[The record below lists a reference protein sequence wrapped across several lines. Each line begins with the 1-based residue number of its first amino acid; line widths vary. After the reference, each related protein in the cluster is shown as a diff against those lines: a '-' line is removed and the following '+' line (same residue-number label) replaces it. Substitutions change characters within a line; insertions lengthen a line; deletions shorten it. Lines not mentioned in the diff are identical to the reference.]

1 MTQIQPYSL
10 WIGHAGEARDYE
22 RIADAGIEALVNLA
36 AEEKCD
42 RPPRELLYLRFPLI
56 DGIGNRSGWLDLAV
70 TSVANLLRLR
80 VPTLVYCG
88 AGRSQSPVIAAS
100 ALAVAF
106 RANPEDCL
114 RHSGVTASQRRVAW
128 LLGRGE
134 SRARQEG
141 KMKGVRGPYP
151 RWAIGREKGKDV
163 GLQPIM
169 PLRTLPV
176 KVRSWELTV
185 YPRSHI
191 RR

>member
-1 MTQIQPYSL
+1 MAERSIMTQIQPYSL

-42 RPPRELLYLRFPLI
+42 QPPRELLYLRFPLI
-56 DGIGNRSGWLDLAV
+56 DGIGNRSEWLDLAM

-106 RANPEDCL
+106 RAESGGLPEA
-114 RHSGVTASQRRVAW
+114 RGVTASQRRVAW

-151 RWAIGREKGKDV
+151 R
-163 GLQPIM
+163 
-169 PLRTLPV
+169 
-176 KVRSWELTV
+176 
-185 YPRSHI
+185 
-191 RR
+191 

>member
-1 MTQIQPYSL
+1 MAERSIMTQIQPYSL

-42 RPPRELLYLRFPLI
+42 QPPRELLYLRFPLI

-106 RANPEDCL
+106 RKNPEDCL
-114 RHSGVTASQRRVAW
+114 RRVVSQHP
-128 LLGRGE
+128 
-134 SRARQEG
+134 S
-141 KMKGVRGPYP
+141 
-151 RWAIGREKGKDV
+151 DV
-163 GLQPIM
+163 SPGFWDE
-169 PLRTLPV
+169 V
-176 KVRSWELTV
+176 KVVLDRKA
-185 YPRSHI
+185 R
-191 RR
+191 